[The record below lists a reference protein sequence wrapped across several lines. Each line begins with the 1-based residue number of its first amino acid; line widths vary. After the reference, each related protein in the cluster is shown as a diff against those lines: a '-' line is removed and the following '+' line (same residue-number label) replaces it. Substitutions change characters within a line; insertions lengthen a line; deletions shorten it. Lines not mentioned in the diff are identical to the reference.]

1 MVKSGAVEPHLRVSN
16 WPPTQTASHFLN
28 NLFTKI
34 PAERFNV
41 FTAGASIL
49 TTSVR
54 RFKGTITFVVLTV
67 CLVLGHA
74 GRPARGA
81 LHVYGVR
88 DGRKKSLEKIQR
100 FRGKHVCPPVVL
112 TVCLVLGH
120 ERRPVGG
127 AFHDLGVGRSPPK
140 SPPAF

>member
-1 MVKSGAVEPHLRVSN
+1 MSIHDEKPADFVAKSGAVEPHRRVSN
-16 WPPTQTASHFLN
+16 CPPTPTASHFLN
-28 NLFTKI
+28 NLFTKN

-41 FTAGASIL
+41 FSPPASIP

-54 RFKGTITFVVLTV
+54 VLKERTLIVVLTV

-88 DGRKKSLEKIQR
+88 DVQKNFRKDSTFSRQPRLSLCSSY
-100 FRGKHVCPPVVL
+100 GL
-112 TVCLVLGH
+112 
-120 ERRPVGG
+120 
-127 AFHDLGVGRSPPK
+127 LGVRS
-140 SPPAF
+140 